1 MTGLCLYANSQE
13 ADMRI
18 SELINESE
26 WFALADEYPKLKYS
40 LEDNNLALMA
50 EFVLASQFNKP
61 EKTLD
66 YIVTLVN
73 ERQQQ
78 IDSNNA
84 YSLACLGVAYI
95 YQCEYKR

>member
-50 EFVLASQFNKP
+50 ECIFNKS

-66 YIVTLVN
+66 YIVIIVN
-73 ERQQQ
+73 ERLQQ

-84 YSLACLGVAYI
+84 YSLACMGVAYI
-95 YQCEYKR
+95 LYISM

>member
-1 MTGLCLYANSQE
+1 
-13 ADMRI
+13 MRI
-18 SELINESE
+18 SEHINESE

-66 YIVTLVN
+66 YIVIIVN
-73 ERQQQ
+73 ERLQQ

-84 YSLACLGVAYI
+84 YSLACMGVAYI
-95 YQCEYKR
+95 YQCENKR